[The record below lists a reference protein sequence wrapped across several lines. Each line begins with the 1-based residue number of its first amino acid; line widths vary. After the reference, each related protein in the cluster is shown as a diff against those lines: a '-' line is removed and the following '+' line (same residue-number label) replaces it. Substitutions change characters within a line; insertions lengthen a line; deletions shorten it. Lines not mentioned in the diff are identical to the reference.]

1 MSVKSIV
8 VVPEGEYGEGLTVK
22 AFTVPSRN
30 GPVKLVAI
38 RTDEYES
45 VTFDAAHLDALI
57 EALQQL
63 KQ

>member
-8 VVPEGEYGEGLTVK
+8 VVPEDEYGEGLAVK
-22 AFTVPSRN
+22 VSGMAP
-30 GPVKLVAI
+30 LVTI
-38 RTDEYES
+38 RTSAYES
-45 VTFDAAHLDALI
+45 VAFDAAHLDALI